1 MRNKPFLHFFVRS
14 NNVITFLKMSSATV
28 FYYKYWGVSDCWQVV
43 SGSIGSVTTNVYVL
57 SCPSFTMEATF
68 DLGFDLNFG
77 DAFDEETNSILSAID
92 GNELHERNDYDNTNN
107 SIGSSTSKNT
117 GTDTANLSRSDTTL
131 PTTRSSTSK
140 NKNRFATKSKEDLL
154 EIQ

>member
-1 MRNKPFLHFFVRS
+1 
-14 NNVITFLKMSSATV
+14 
-28 FYYKYWGVSDCWQVV
+28 
-43 SGSIGSVTTNVYVL
+43 
-57 SCPSFTMEATF
+57 MEATF

-107 SIGSSTSKNT
+107 SIGFSTSKNT

-154 EIQ
+154 EMIDHTESSATKANTRWATKVFTGK

>member
-1 MRNKPFLHFFVRS
+1 
-14 NNVITFLKMSSATV
+14 
-28 FYYKYWGVSDCWQVV
+28 
-43 SGSIGSVTTNVYVL
+43 
-57 SCPSFTMEATF
+57 MEATF
-68 DLGFDLNFG
+68 DLGFDFG

-92 GNELHERNDYDNTNN
+92 ENELHERNDYDNTNN

-140 NKNRFATKSKEDLL
+140 SKNRFATKSKEDLL
-154 EIQ
+154 EMIDHTESSATKANTRWATKVFTGK